1 MARRTSSMTRALI
14 VKVCTVIRELCI
26 WKKLR
31 KKAGVS
37 KSLIPHIYT
46 SMTSFNTSM
55 RVADRSFIA
64 STRESVSG
72 LRKLVVWRDRSLGRR
87 EALCCGTH
95 GQSMQEHS
103 QSLVGRIREG
113 GALCVFVCMAPAIWA
128 DAEDLRK
135 KVDGYNKLQC
145 SNHWPISSIKFF
157 NSGRITDCHITS
169 LPPEAQTPEALQLVG
184 VQPYDFNDGRPNGPP
199 KPKTVVVEPVKTSTS
214 GPQRRKRPHTP

>member
-1 MARRTSSMTRALI
+1 MTRALI

-64 STRESVSG
+64 STKRE
-72 LRKLVVWRDRSLGRR
+72 RKWFEEAGCMKRQIPGPKGGIVLWDSRTVHAGAQPIFGRKNMGRWRFV
-87 EALCCGTH
+87 C
-95 GQSMQEHS
+95 
-103 QSLVGRIREG
+103 
-113 GALCVFVCMAPAIWA
+113 FVCMAPAIWA

-199 KPKTVVVEPVKTSTS
+199 KPETVVVEPVKTSTS